1 MKRAFFVDLD
11 DTLFQTL
18 RKNGQASILAA
29 IDKEGRPLSF
39 QSDAQAAFFDW
50 IRKDAVLI
58 PVTGRNVSALRRV
71 VLPLGAAAGNDN
83 AGGYAICSYGGV
95 IIGPD
100 GEPEPQWHARI
111 KDQSKAISGEMKHL
125 EQILADMAR
134 SLSVDCR
141 FTIVADAG
149 LPLYLS
155 IKHNQSDGE
164 EMKRLAQAIIKPD
177 GWLVH
182 LNDSNLALLPP
193 FLGKEKAV
201 SFFLETILAPKTL
214 TIGVG
219 DSLTDLGFMGLMDF
233 AIQPT
238 SSQIF
243 RTVMDQ
249 LSPQAAWGAP

>member
-1 MKRAFFVDLD
+1 MKRALFVDLD

-50 IRKDAVLI
+50 IRKDAALI

-71 VLPLGAAAGNDN
+71 VLPLGAGSPSAS
-83 AGGYAICSYGGV
+83 GYAICSYGGV

-100 GEPEPQWHARI
+100 GEPEPLWHARI
-111 KDQSKAISGEMKHL
+111 KDQSEAIFSEMKHL
-125 EQILADMAR
+125 ERTLLDLARA
-134 SLSVDCR
+134 LSVDCR

-155 IKHNQSDGE
+155 IKHNRSDGE
-164 EMKRLAQAIIKPD
+164 EMKRLAQAIVGPD
-177 GWLVH
+177 GWLIH

-201 SFFLETILAPKTL
+201 SFFLETILEPKTL

-243 RTVMDQ
+243 KTIMDQ
-249 LSPQAAWGAP
+249 LSPQAAWAAP

>member
-39 QSDAQAAFFDW
+39 QSNAQAAFFDW
-50 IRKDAVLI
+50 IRKDAMLV

-71 VLPLGAAAGNDN
+71 VLPLGGAS
-83 AGGYAICSYGGV
+83 GYAICSYGGV
-95 IIGPD
+95 IVGPD
-100 GEPEPQWHARI
+100 GEPEPGWHARI
-111 KDQSKAISGEMKHL
+111 KDQCEATSSEMKHL
-125 EQILADMAR
+125 ERTFLDLAR

-141 FTIVADAG
+141 FTVVADAG

-155 IKHNQSDGE
+155 IKHNRNDGE

-177 GWLVH
+177 GWLIH

-201 SFFLETILAPKTL
+201 SFFLETILEPKTL

-233 AIQPT
+233 AVQPT

-243 RTVMDQ
+243 KTIMSQ
-249 LSPQAAWGAP
+249 LSPQAAWAAP